1 MVYLVTKKQR
11 TNLPDWLKL
20 LDYEESISLL
30 KSWPLFQFDTET
42 TGLDCHLDKLIS
54 LQFGYVDKEGVDT
67 QIVVDCEDYSPT
79 DYKDILENKPMVG
92 MNLKFDLEFL
102 YNYKIVP
109 KKVCDVMI
117 CEQTLYLGYKA
128 GLVTYNLH
136 DIVMRRLGVEMDK
149 SYQKLIAD
157 TGLTDE
163 GIKYAAYDV
172 KYLQAVMKSQAKE
185 AQQKECVEAL
195 RLENRTVPAIAY
207 LEWCGIHLDEKKW
220 KEKMAKDQKRCDEAL
235 EKINQFVQS
244 CSADGYVSDNKVVT
258 VPPEW
263 FSNMTYT
270 TGLGD
275 LFTGSFDT
283 TLRCIIDWNSSTQVT
298 PFLKKLGFDTSTRD
312 KKTGEE
318 KDSALMKK
326 LESQKGIC
334 DAFLKPY
341 MEYKK
346 AKKVCTSY
354 GQAYLNAINPIT
366 DNISTVFRQ
375 IGTDT
380 GRLACGSTQVNVS
393 LAKYKGLPIVKQSN
407 TELACCYPQLQN
419 LPHDQETR
427 ACFTA
432 PDGYLMCSCDYSS
445 VEQRLAADIYND
457 KAMIDEYLHGSGDI
471 HSLVAQLIY
480 PELKGLTTAQIK
492 KEHKDLRSRAKPVGL
507 GINYG
512 AEATKLAETIG
523 CSKEQAQKYY
533 DAYMNHFTG
542 VRDYM
547 KKAAKE
553 VKEKGYILICPE
565 TGHKAYWPGWG
576 EWKAE
581 EMKYDRAFWEDYK
594 INHKGTGDMVAQE
607 VRNHMKHASAW
618 SRKAVNSP
626 CQGLSAIITKSAMTE
641 FFRWIVDNNLF
652 GEVRIVDAV
661 HDEIVI
667 TFPENMKD
675 SVPDKLKEIMESV
688 GNRYCKKVPIITE
701 AEIAKYWVH

>member
-1 MVYLVTKKQR
+1 MVYLVTKR
-11 TNLPDWLKL
+11 DLTSPPTWL
-20 LDYEESISLL
+20 ETISLERSL
-30 KSWPLFQFDTET
+30 ELLNSWPLFQFDTET

-54 LQFGYVDKEGVDT
+54 MQFGYVDKAEKDT
-67 QIVVDCEDYSPT
+67 QIVVDCNDYSPE
-79 DYKDILENKPMVG
+79 DYRDILVNKPMVG

-149 SYQKLIAD
+149 TYQKLIAD
-157 TGLTDE
+157 TGLTLE

-172 KYLQAVMKSQAKE
+172 RYLQDVMKSQAQE
-185 AQQKECVEAL
+185 AQKKDCVEAL
-195 RLENRTVPAIAY
+195 RLENRTVPVIAY
-207 LEWCGIHLDEKKW
+207 LEWCGIHLDIKKW
-220 KEKMAKDQKRCDEAL
+220 KEKMAKDKKRCEDAL
-235 EKINQFVQS
+235 SALNNFVSS
-244 CSADGYVSDNKVVT
+244 CSVNGYVSDNKIVT
-258 VPPEW
+258 IPPKW

-283 TLRCIIDWNSSTQVT
+283 TLHCTIDWNSSAQVT
-298 PFLKKLGFDTSTRD
+298 PFLKTLGFDTSGKD
-312 KKTGEE
+312 KKTGED
-318 KDSALMKK
+318 KDTALMKK
-326 LESQKGIC
+326 LMSQKGIC

-341 MEYKK
+341 IEYKK
-346 AKKVCTSY
+346 AMKVCSSY
-354 GQAYLNAINPIT
+354 GQTYLNAINPET
-366 DNISTVFRQ
+366 GNIHSVFRQ

-393 LAKYKGLPIVKQSN
+393 LAKKKGLPTEKQSK
-407 TELACCYPQLQN
+407 TELACIYPQLQN

-432 PDGYLMCSCDYSS
+432 PKGYLMCSCDYSS

-512 AEATKLAETIG
+512 AEANKLAETIG

-547 KKAAKE
+547 KKAAKD
-553 VKEKGYILICPE
+553 VKEHGYILICPE

-576 EWKAE
+576 TWKAE
-581 EMKYDRAFWEDYK
+581 EVKYDRAFWEDYK
-594 INHKGTGDMVAQE
+594 IHHKGTGDIVAQE
-607 VRNHMKHASAW
+607 VREHMKHASAW

-641 FFRWIVDNNLF
+641 FFRWLVDEGLF

-667 TFPENMKD
+667 TFPEQRKD
-675 SVPDKLKEIMESV
+675 VPDKLKQIMEAV
-688 GNRYCKKVPIITE
+688 GNRYCKKVPIVAE
-701 AEIAKYWVH
+701 AEIEKYWVH